1 MDSVMGRDGACM
13 EKKGIEYR
21 VLVRKPKQKETTRK
35 TYAQKVG

>member
-21 VLVRKPKQKETTRK
+21 VLVRKLKQNRPL
-35 TYAQKVG
+35 GRPMHRR